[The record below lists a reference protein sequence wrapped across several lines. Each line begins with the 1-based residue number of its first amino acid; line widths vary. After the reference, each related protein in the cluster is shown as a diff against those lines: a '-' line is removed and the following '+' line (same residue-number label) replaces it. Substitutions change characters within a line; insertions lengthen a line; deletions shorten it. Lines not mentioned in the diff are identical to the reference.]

1 MAAADQLTGL
11 MNLLSGIK
19 GSEQTTK
26 TSGGTQTQQTQLSDV
41 AVNEQI
47 KKILAGSGGVKDI
60 GSRARSSGIYNSTS
74 EDTLLGNLYA
84 TAAAQ
89 GEIARAPTVVT
100 SSGTTTKTE
109 SPGVG
114 IGATLGTIAG
124 AAVLNKVLSAGTDY
138 LGSTI
143 GDLISGGNGGSG
155 KKGIQDITA
164 GGGFGGQSGE
174 TGFGSSGEGF
184 GIDPGIIGGFGASTD
199 FTKSSSGSKG
209 FNIGLDADTG
219 DTSFGITG
227 LGGLGGLLGSVISS
241 MSGSSGSSGYNR
253 GGGSSGGSIICTA
266 LMEKGELNAEHYAA
280 GSRYIEQVSPVTKI
294 GYYYWAVEVARKIR
308 GGNKTLLRIC
318 RPFARGR
325 TALLATRGSF
335 LDHVKHPVG
344 SLTKFVG
351 EPTCWVIGAVVI
363 LATVNAEVKSQSLEG
378 V

>member
-19 GSEQTTK
+19 GSEQTIK

-60 GSRARSSGIYNSTS
+60 GSRARSSGLYNSTS

-100 SSGTTTKTE
+100 SSGTTTKTKT
-109 SPGVG
+109 PGVG
-114 IGATLGTIAG
+114 VGATLGTIAG
-124 AAVLNKVLSAGTDY
+124 AAVLNKVLSAGSDY

-143 GDLISGGNGGSG
+143 GDLISGGDASTG

-164 GGGFGGQSGE
+164 GGGFGGQSG
-174 TGFGSSGEGF
+174 GADFGSSGEGF

-199 FTKSSSGSKG
+199 FSKSSSGTKG
-209 FNIGLDADTG
+209 FNLGMDIDSGA
-219 DTSFGITG
+219 TSFGVSG

-241 MSGSSGSSGYNR
+241 MSGAS
-253 GGGSSGGSIICTA
+253 GGSRPGSGGTSGGSIICTA

-280 GSRYIEQVSPVTKI
+280 GSRYIAEVSPITKI
-294 GYYYWAVEVARKIR
+294 GYYFWAVEVARKIR
-308 GGNKTLLRIC
+308 AGNKTLLRIC

-325 TALLATRGSF
+325 TALLATRGNF

-344 SLTKFVG
+344 TLTKFVG
-351 EPTCWVIGAVVI
+351 EPTCWLIGAAVV
-363 LATVNAEVKSQSLEG
+363 LAKVQSNLNAQSVEG